1 MFLGVRSFVMVQSS
15 GVEPPASGFWS
26 PPFTVAS
33 RLQPHSTED
42 KTTRLMMKQLSTARN
57 KEIHRVI
64 QEREEGERRYRW
76 SEGEKGKLKGKGPV
90 KPVMKSLSENAY

>member
-1 MFLGVRSFVMVQSS
+1 MFPEVRSFVMVQSS

-64 QEREEGERRYRW
+64 QEREEGERRYR
-76 SEGEKGKLKGKGPV
+76 
-90 KPVMKSLSENAY
+90 